1 MRLEI
6 PLSRTSW
13 VIEGC
18 VVIETIGEHSVDTNW
33 PWFDAAERLN
43 EPVGQLVL
51 PIEDDDEKTLARGDQ
66 EATIRSTGSTAFVA
80 RRYVTDERR

>member
-1 MRLEI
+1 MRMEI

-18 VVIETIGEHSVDTNW
+18 PVFETIGEHSVDTNW
-33 PWFDAAERLN
+33 PWFDVDVQTP

-51 PIEDDDEKTLARGDQ
+51 PIEDEDEKSSARGDG
-66 EATIRSTGSTAFVA
+66 ERLFRRPRTAP
-80 RRYVTDERR
+80 TERR